1 MQTLAFDSED
11 LGSTE
16 EFLNGAYTRMQI
28 GNDSPRGVRTR
39 IRRDLLGPVSL
50 DRLELG
56 FDMAYDADPLNKVCL
71 ITVHSGT
78 VEENYHDI
86 GTDTFLPGETGLLTP
101 HDLPYSGVTRSSR
114 YDITMFEPDLLNRLA
129 ATRDAGGPVRI
140 SGHRPAGPTAHRQL
154 MAVITHLQRVA
165 ADPDSA
171 GNPLLAASAAD
182 YLAATVLATMP
193 TTAALA
199 PEARDRRDAHPD
211 TLRRAIT
218 YLESRVHE
226 EVTVGDVAAA
236 AFVTPRALQLAF
248 RRHLDTTPLRYLRR
262 LRLAGAHEELRAAD
276 PADGRTVNSVAYRWG
291 FTHPGRFAA
300 AYRRHYGH
308 PPSQTLH
315 T

>member
-11 LGSTE
+11 LGATE
-16 EFLNGAYTRMQI
+16 EFLNNAYTKMRI
-28 GNDSPRGVRTR
+28 GNDSPGAVRTR

-50 DRLELG
+50 DRLEFG
-56 FDMAYDADPLNKVCL
+56 FDMAYDAEPLNKICL
-71 ITVHSGT
+71 VTVHSGT

-101 HDLPYSGVTRSSR
+101 HDLPYSGVIRSSR
-114 YDITMFEPDLLNRLA
+114 YDITMLEPELLDRLA
-129 ATRDAGGPVRI
+129 ATHAGEPVRI
-140 SGHRPAGPTAHRQL
+140 SGHRPAGATAHRQL
-154 MAVITHLQRVA
+154 MSVITHLQRVA

-171 GNPLLAASAAD
+171 GNPLLTASAAD
-182 YLAATVLATMP
+182 YLAATILATMP
-193 TTAALA
+193 TTAVLA
-199 PEARDRRDAHPD
+199 PDARDRRDAHPD

-218 YLESRVHE
+218 YLESHVHE
-226 EVTVGDVAAA
+226 DVTVGQVAAA

-276 PADGRTVNSVAYRWG
+276 PADGQTVDSVARRWG
-291 FTHPGRFAA
+291 FSHPGRFAA
-300 AYRRHYGH
+300 DYRRHYGH
-308 PPSQTLH
+308 TPSHTLR